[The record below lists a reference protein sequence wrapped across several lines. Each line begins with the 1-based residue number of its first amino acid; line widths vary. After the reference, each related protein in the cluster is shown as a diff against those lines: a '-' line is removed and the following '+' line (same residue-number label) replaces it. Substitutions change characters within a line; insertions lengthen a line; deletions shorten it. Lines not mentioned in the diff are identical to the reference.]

1 MDHWARHLSNEQLW
15 AEFIIINKLLLLLI
29 IIVIIFIMII
39 GVLCVFHSLLL
50 CTTIIIGLK
59 FVVHQVK
66 FLDLRCSHFPEP
78 LAVSINR
85 KAYYNVHAKLF
96 LRVPI
101 IFSSH
106 LSRLT
111 WAWCYCWYR
120 WFYQIAVKELYL
132 CDLFESMI
140 LVHLQMEEFHSFK
153 MIGFNHFDT

>member
-1 MDHWARHLSNEQLW
+1 
-15 AEFIIINKLLLLLI
+15 
-29 IIVIIFIMII
+29 MII
-39 GVLCVFHSLLL
+39 GVLCGFHSLLL
-50 CTTIIIGLK
+50 STTIIIGLK

-85 KAYYNVHAKLF
+85 KAFCNVHAKLF

-111 WAWCYCWYR
+111 WAWCYCRYR

-140 LVHLQMEEFHSFK
+140 LVHLQMEEVTVSKWLALIILTPSSHKVALLDGHSKFWLPPVS
-153 MIGFNHFDT
+153 